1 MQTLR
6 LHGILTDTSQSTS
19 YLFLDERS
27 HLWGEVFLP
36 VSRYSLVVVL
46 SVEGKPQYLFHARAC
61 YLFAY
66 SLMSVLIFSLLG
78 WVSPPLLQWFL
89 GGHVPSGSMFPGS
102 WESTLQVASM
112 SSPQGLF
119 HWQKAIHPRSH
130 PVLEWSTPK
139 GRFDSY
145 EGMKALLFQSNTWQ
159 FWQATL
165 VLGLPVW
172 VSRGHCWA
180 ALQLERSICSFPSHP
195 FLRCSSQGHKHPACQ
210 TPVQSALWGTQS
222 IMCDI
227 QSSHEPFQFGYGPRH
242 FGRASGM
249 DGYLGKSP
257 TAP

>member
-6 LHGILTDTSQSTS
+6 LHGILTDTSQSIS

-89 GGHVPSGSMFPGS
+89 GGHVPSGSMFPGF

-112 SSPQGLF
+112 SSPSGIVSLAESHSSEVTPCPGVVHTQRPIRFIWGYESPVISVQYMTILASHFSLGTASVGQPRPLLGCFTTWALHLF
-119 HWQKAIHPRSH
+119 LSIPSLSQVFIPR
-130 PVLEWSTPK
+130 
-139 GRFDSY
+139 
-145 EGMKALLFQSNTWQ
+145 A
-159 FWQATL
+159 
-165 VLGLPVW
+165 
-172 VSRGHCWA
+172 
-180 ALQLERSICSFPSHP
+180 
-195 FLRCSSQGHKHPACQ
+195 
-210 TPVQSALWGTQS
+210 
-222 IMCDI
+222 
-227 QSSHEPFQFGYGPRH
+227 
-242 FGRASGM
+242 
-249 DGYLGKSP
+249 
-257 TAP
+257 